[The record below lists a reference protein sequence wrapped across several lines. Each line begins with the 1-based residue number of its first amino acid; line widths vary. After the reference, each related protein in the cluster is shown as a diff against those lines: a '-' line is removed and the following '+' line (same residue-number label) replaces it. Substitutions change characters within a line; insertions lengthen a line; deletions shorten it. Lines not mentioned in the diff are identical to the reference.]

1 MVGMQID
8 GNELRDAMR
17 LYARAT
23 KKDEVAI
30 INRTARN
37 FAIKVLP
44 KTPKAT
50 SDKIEGDLKAL
61 PERTFR
67 GVLFKR
73 MYAHSRQ
80 GAKVM
85 AIFQGNLDQGSRQAL
100 AMAAAKF
107 IAQRRSSAG
116 YIRAGWHNIARAFG
130 AFSAVAADR
139 RKKGRAVQDSKAT
152 KATDSTSIIAAEF
165 ENMAKGS
172 GDVALGATQQ
182 ALQAVISDMRDYA
195 YRVMQ
200 GTANQFSA
208 RKGGK

>member
-1 MVGMQID
+1 
-8 GNELRDAMR
+8 
-17 LYARAT
+17 
-23 KKDEVAI
+23 VAVV
-30 INRTARN
+30 NRIARN
-37 FAIKVLP
+37 FAIKVIMR
-44 KTPKAT
+44 TPKAAPE
-50 SDKIEGDLKAL
+50 KIEGNLKAL

-73 MYAHSRQ
+73 MYSQSKQ

-107 IAQRRSSAG
+107 IAQRRSTAG
-116 YIRAGWHNIARAFG
+116 YIRRGWYNIARTFG

-139 RKKGRAVQDSKAT
+139 SKGARAVQDSKAT
-152 KATDSTSIIAAEF
+152 KAKDSTSIIAAEF